1 MVITEKQR
9 RDSELEH
16 KHILEECSRVM
27 EEYRITE
34 RKLRSH
40 IIKSRSIGAG
50 EGRLHN
56 SSAEM
61 SQLCMYFCCWRMH
74 CMVRQSG
81 QLLDSS
87 QLATFWWLAR

>member
-1 MVITEKQR
+1 MQVVITEKQR

-16 KHILEECSRVM
+16 KRILEECSRVM

-56 SSAEM
+56 NSAEM
-61 SQLCMYFCCWRMH
+61 SQLCAPVAGECTVW
-74 CMVRQSG
+74 S
-81 QLLDSS
+81 DS
-87 QLATFWWLAR
+87 LASC